1 VTGHKRNPESGTTR
15 IGIDT
20 GGTFTDIAV
29 IDPAGRARVLK
40 RPSTP
45 SDPSIALLEAIQ
57 AVRAAG
63 IDTANAVVVHGTTVA
78 TNALLERRGA
88 STALITNAGF
98 ADLLE
103 IGRQNRRYLY
113 TFNPDRAQPLIDAS
127 RRYEVEGRLDWQG
140 AEITPLDTATVESA
154 VSALRAQGIES
165 VAVCLL
171 FSYLN
176 PAHERAVGEILRA
189 AGLPVSLSAEI
200 APEPRE
206 YERASTTVANAF
218 VSPIMARYLR
228 QVEAKVQVA
237 GGLRVMQSNGGA
249 LTVREA
255 SDAAIKTVLSGPAGG
270 LVASAHLARTLG
282 IAKALTFDMGGTS
295 TDVSILLNGRPGM
308 VTASEISGMPI
319 RTPMLDIETIGA
331 GGGSLAFADAAG
343 GLRVGPKSA
352 GSDPGPVAYGKG
364 ECITVTDANLYL
376 GRMARNLTLGGA
388 VRLHYERVHTYMERL
403 ARTLGLDPV
412 AAAMG
417 ILGIANSAMARALRR
432 VSTVRGH
439 DTHDAAL
446 ICFGGAG
453 GMHAC
458 ALAGDLGMARIVVPR
473 YPGAFSALGLAMA
486 DVRRDFVEQIGGRRD
501 WDWSGAEIADL
512 IAGIVR
518 RLRHS
523 AARAMAAEGGY
534 VESLAVEM
542 RYVRQSFSLPV
553 ELRSGGSLERLVAD
567 FHAAHHHRYGYADSR
582 EPVEAVAVRLSA
594 TAPVELAEHPW
605 SGPAQAAKPVDV
617 MEAVFTE
624 GTVAMPVFRRAE
636 LALGQRIEGP
646 ALLIQDDATTL
657 VEPGWSL
664 ETVFGGVIEICAGK

>member
-1 VTGHKRNPESGTTR
+1 MTGHKRNPESGTTR

-218 VSPIMARYLR
+218 VSPI
-228 QVEAKVQVA
+228 
-237 GGLRVMQSNGGA
+237 
-249 LTVREA
+249 T
-255 SDAAIKTVLSGPAGG
+255 
-270 LVASAHLARTLG
+270 
-282 IAKALTFDMGGTS
+282 
-295 TDVSILLNGRPGM
+295 GR
-308 VTASEISGMPI
+308 
-319 RTPMLDIETIGA
+319 
-331 GGGSLAFADAAG
+331 
-343 GLRVGPKSA
+343 
-352 GSDPGPVAYGKG
+352 
-364 ECITVTDANLYL
+364 
-376 GRMARNLTLGGA
+376 
-388 VRLHYERVHTYMERL
+388 
-403 ARTLGLDPV
+403 
-412 AAAMG
+412 
-417 ILGIANSAMARALRR
+417 
-432 VSTVRGH
+432 
-439 DTHDAAL
+439 
-446 ICFGGAG
+446 
-453 GMHAC
+453 
-458 ALAGDLGMARIVVPR
+458 
-473 YPGAFSALGLAMA
+473 
-486 DVRRDFVEQIGGRRD
+486 
-501 WDWSGAEIADL
+501 
-512 IAGIVR
+512 
-518 RLRHS
+518 
-523 AARAMAAEGGY
+523 
-534 VESLAVEM
+534 
-542 RYVRQSFSLPV
+542 
-553 ELRSGGSLERLVAD
+553 
-567 FHAAHHHRYGYADSR
+567 
-582 EPVEAVAVRLSA
+582 
-594 TAPVELAEHPW
+594 
-605 SGPAQAAKPVDV
+605 
-617 MEAVFTE
+617 
-624 GTVAMPVFRRAE
+624 
-636 LALGQRIEGP
+636 
-646 ALLIQDDATTL
+646 
-657 VEPGWSL
+657 
-664 ETVFGGVIEICAGK
+664 